1 MLDNT
6 DNSEI
11 KHLHTLR
18 DFMRWGASQFMRADL
33 HFGHGM
39 ATALD
44 ESVYLVLRSLHLPVD
59 TPEVYWDG
67 KLTPVE
73 KQIVANIIQKRIDTR
88 KPAAY
93 LMREG
98 WFAGLPFYINESV
111 LVPRSPLAEMVQEQF
126 SPWVQTEQIRSVL
139 DLCTG
144 SGCIGIACA
153 YAFPDA
159 RIDLADLSEEA
170 LEVAAINIE
179 RHDVSSRVTAIQSDL
194 FENLQGKK
202 YDLIVSNPPYVDAEE
217 MGNLPDEFKH
227 EPVIALESGEDGL
240 DITRRILAAAMHYLN
255 PHGILVVEVGNSQYN
270 LTSRMPDVPFQWV
283 VFEQGGDGVFVLT
296 AEQLKAL

>member
-1 MLDNT
+1 MLDHT

-11 KHLHTLR
+11 KHLQTLK

-44 ESVYLVLRSLHLPVD
+44 EAVYLVLRSLHLPVD

-67 KLTPVE
+67 RLTPVE
-73 KQIVANIIQKRIDTR
+73 KQIVVNIIQKRIETR

-111 LVPRSPLAEMVQEQF
+111 LVPRSPIAELVQAQF
-126 SPWVQTEQIRSVL
+126 QPWVDADEVHDVL

-144 SGCIGIACA
+144 CGCIGIACA

-159 RIDLADLSEEA
+159 QVDLSDISDEA
-170 LEVAAINIE
+170 LEVARINIE
-179 RHDVSSRVTAIQSDL
+179 RHDVGARVNAVQSDL
-194 FENLQGKK
+194 FENLQDRK
-202 YDLIVSNPPYVDAEE
+202 YDLIVSNPPYVDAED
-217 MGNLPDEFKH
+217 MACLPDEFKH
-227 EPVIALESGEDGL
+227 EPAMALEAGADGL
-240 DITRRILAAAMHYLN
+240 DITRRILAAAKNYLKSN
-255 PHGILVVEVGNSQYN
+255 GVLVVEVGNSQCH
-270 LTSRMPDVPFQWV
+270 LQEAMPDVPFQWME
-283 VFEQGGDGVFVLT
+283 FENGGHGVFVLF
-296 AEQLKAL
+296 AEQLD